1 MPSFNVLKSHIMSF
15 FRPNIK
21 SIFGIHDPTG
31 IRYLYQ
37 LRVSLSPLRSH
48 KTIHNFDDTPSDLWH
63 CRQGIEDSDHFLFKC
78 RLHATHRSVLAT
90 SVIGI
95 LLKYNISHLGNLVH
109 IYLYGH
115 RSISYDDNKAVLLST
130 IKFIKDT
137 ERFVT

>member
-1 MPSFNVLKSHIMSF
+1 M
-15 FRPNIK
+15 
-21 SIFGIHDPTG
+21 
-31 IRYLYQ
+31 
-37 LRVSLSPLRSH
+37 
-48 KTIHNFDDTPSDLWH
+48 IHNFDDTLSDLCH
-63 CRQGIEDSDHFLFKC
+63 CSQGIEDTDHFLFKC
-78 RLHATHRSVLAT
+78 PLDVTHRPVLAT

-115 RSISYDDNKAVLLST
+115 RSISYDDNKADLLST